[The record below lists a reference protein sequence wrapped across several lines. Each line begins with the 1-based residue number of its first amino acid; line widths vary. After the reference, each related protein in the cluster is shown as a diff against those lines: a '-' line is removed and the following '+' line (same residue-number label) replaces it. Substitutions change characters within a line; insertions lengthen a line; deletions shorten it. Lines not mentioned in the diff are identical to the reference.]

1 MSLSKLQ
8 ELVTDREVWCAAC
21 SPWGR
26 KVRHNWVIEM
36 NWTELRGYN
45 NSYLWNLHAYWFY
58 LSYSKSTC
66 QHPFM
71 IKKKKNSPES
81 GHGGNKHAVYSVAQ
95 SCLTLHNPQDDSP
108 PGFSVHG
115 IFQARVLGW
124 VAISYS
130 RGSSWPRNRT
140 CVSFISTL
148 AGEFFTT
155 VPPGKPIER
164 IYLEAIKATYIKP
177 TANIK
182 IKCKNLKAF
191 PLRSETR
198 QGCLLSPLLLNMVL
212 EDLASV
218 TRKRNNRNPN

>member
-1 MSLSKLQ
+1 M
-8 ELVTDREVWCAAC
+8 
-21 SPWGR
+21 
-26 KVRHNWVIEM
+26 
-36 NWTELRGYN
+36 
-45 NSYLWNLHAYWFY
+45 
-58 LSYSKSTC
+58 
-66 QHPFM
+66 
-71 IKKKKNSPES
+71 
-81 GHGGNKHAVYSVAQ
+81 YSVAQ